1 MRSAKRIT
9 PNGGKL
15 MVTLGEGA
23 MLLIL
28 NRCLAIMRGP
38 NTSEWANYQNAT
50 RSGPIELR
58 FRGKDRLA
66 RLQRLKK
73 EWDPTRVFTTQ
84 LLE

>member
-28 NRCLAIMRGP
+28 NNLTLELCRTAGDFHRFYIKPLLIFQIP
-38 NTSEWANYQNAT
+38 N
-50 RSGPIELR
+50 
-58 FRGKDRLA
+58 
-66 RLQRLKK
+66 
-73 EWDPTRVFTTQ
+73 
-84 LLE
+84 